1 MSQVG
6 GKAFDFKLF
15 LKVMAYAR
23 PYRALFIFAVF
34 LTIAL
39 GGLGTAR
46 PILIRSVIDDERNA
60 IRLERSRSW
69 ALLLLQLILRDEGC
83 SSTFGLLRRLRLWLG
98 RG

>member
-34 LTIAL
+34 
-39 GGLGTAR
+39 
-46 PILIRSVIDDERNA
+46 
-60 IRLERSRSW
+60 
-69 ALLLLQLILRDEGC
+69 
-83 SSTFGLLRRLRLWLG
+83 
-98 RG
+98 